1 VPIIAAGGL
10 GGAIPSNDPFETNF
24 ITSGQ
29 RNIFRQ
35 NWQKRADLSIVK
47 ITQVTER
54 VSVKYSF
61 DVFNLFNTPS
71 FDIPIDD
78 VTQNLFFNPFPFD
91 NQPATMTPCD
101 TSGTAL
107 YQCASVSGLGFVNKT
122 IGSSRQVQMTL
133 SVRF

>member
-1 VPIIAAGGL
+1 M
-10 GGAIPSNDPFETNF
+10 
-24 ITSGQ
+24 
-29 RNIFRQ
+29 
-35 NWQKRADLSIVK
+35 K

-71 FDIPIDD
+71 FDIPVDD
-78 VTQNLFFNPFPFD
+78 VTQNIEFNDFPTDNQPPFFNP
-91 NQPATMTPCD
+91 CD
-101 TSGTAL
+101 KSGVAL
-107 YQCASVSGLGFVNKT
+107 YQCPSSSGLGNVNKT